1 MHIRMESRKSLVQG
15 HLGSGTAETFNE
27 PFEGEKNIT
36 DSEKQ
41 HPRAKDDDGR
51 IQPWRQILEGVA
63 DHHESDEGND
73 FFACSHG
80 FYTQSLAG

>member
-1 MHIRMESRKSLVQG
+1 MESPKSLEQHHG
-15 HLGSGTAETFNE
+15 MAEPSVNV
-27 PFEGEKNIT
+27 EGEKKTT

-41 HPRAKDDDGR
+41 HPHAKDDDGR

-80 FYTQSLAG
+80 FYSQSLAG

>member
-1 MHIRMESRKSLVQG
+1 MESPKNLEQRHVSYGMTECSVKV
-15 HLGSGTAETFNE
+15 
-27 PFEGEKNIT
+27 EGEKKTT
-36 DSEKQ
+36 DSEEE
-41 HPRAKDDDGR
+41 HPHAKDDDGR
-51 IQPWRQILEGVA
+51 VQPWRQILEGVA